1 MFNLQQ
7 TTIDKFKAYISKFTI
22 ATSIVALSV
31 FVWSNSTIFSGNTA
45 ANAQT
50 IKDLPFVVAV
60 SGSGIA
66 DQAEGTLEKAAG
78 AVQRKAGEI
87 TGDTSAQAEGIIKQT
102 KGDAKLNLGSAENKL
117 DDAKDAVEEKSESII
132 DSVKDFFD

>member
-7 TTIDKFKAYISKFTI
+7 ATIDKFKAYTSKFTI
-22 ATSIVALSV
+22 ATIVALSV
-31 FVWSNSTIFSGNTA
+31 FVWSNSAIFIGNAT
-45 ANAQT
+45 ANAGT

-60 SGSGIA
+60 SGAGIA

-78 AVQRKAGEI
+78 SVQRKAGEI
-87 TGDTSAQAEGIIKQT
+87 TGDTSAQFEGAIKQT
-102 KGDAKLNLGSAENKL
+102 KGEAKLNLGGVENKL
-117 DDAKDAVEEKSESII
+117 DDAKDTVEEKSESII